1 MRVVSRRETGG
12 ASSNQS
18 FSVGSGPAA
27 HGHGAPGHA
36 AGPGRAPM
44 RQVSDAAPTLTR

>member
-1 MRVVSRRETGG
+1 MRAFSRRETGG

-18 FSVGSGPAA
+18 FSVGLRAGRAATWRQAMPA
-27 HGHGAPGHA
+27 GR
-36 AGPGRAPM
+36 GRAPM